1 MAGKLAE
8 FLVSLVKQIVNCC
21 HLVVLVGIQALL
33 SLLSLEAVLLKHAD
47 DGLLEGNLV
56 LPDD

>member
-8 FLVSLVKQIVNCC
+8 FLVSLVKQIVNCR